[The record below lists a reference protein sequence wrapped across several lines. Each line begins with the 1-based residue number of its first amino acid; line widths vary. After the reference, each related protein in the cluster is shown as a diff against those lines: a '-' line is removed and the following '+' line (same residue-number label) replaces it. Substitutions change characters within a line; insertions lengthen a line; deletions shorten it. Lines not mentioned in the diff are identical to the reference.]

1 MEYRAIHIVETWSY
15 FLTIPKDVHEA
26 CILNDEGGQVG
37 KYIRIKNFKSSI
49 EKFRQRVES
58 TASELDSILGL
69 EWKPREYTGIPY
81 IVNFQNTMKSISTI
95 LLR

>member
-1 MEYRAIHIVETWSY
+1 MYLNIGIDVA
-15 FLTIPKDVHEA
+15 KDVHEA
-26 CILNDEGGQVG
+26 CILNAEGGQVG
-37 KYIRIKNFKSSI
+37 KYIRIKNLKSSI

-58 TASELDSILGL
+58 TASELNPIQGL
-69 EWKPREYTGIPY
+69 EWKPRKYTGIPY